1 MKRHPCTGLVS
12 RLAELPVGPLAWE
25 VVVADAIRAA
35 PSLAAADEAL
45 RVPRGTTQRWRRW
58 LVAHGHELP
67 EPRPGW
73 RPGAPL
79 PPPPT
84 AEQARAAAA
93 ASATAKAAKA
103 KARAE
108 HRARWLKSRGYT

>member
-1 MKRHPCTGLVS
+1 VKRHPCTGLVS

-25 VVVADAIRAA
+25 VVVVDAIRAA
-35 PSLAAADEAL
+35 PSLVAADAAL
-45 RVPRGTTQRWRRW
+45 GVPRGTTHRWRRW

-103 KARAE
+103 AARAE
-108 HRARWLKSRGYT
+108 HRARWLKSRGYA